1 MFKILR
7 VRGIS
12 MAPCYLHG
20 DFVLLLTWSWRGLLK
35 PNRDVVFRH
44 SEHGLLLKR
53 IVSLDWE
60 DQYCRV
66 MGIHR
71 QSMNATALG
80 VIAFDDLIGM
90 VIRHMPLQR
99 QTRRSLV

>member
-20 DFVLLLTWSWRGLLK
+20 DFVLLLTRSWRGLLK

-53 IVSLDWE
+53 IVSVNRR
-60 DQYCRV
+60 DQCCRV
-66 MGIHR
+66 VGIHR
-71 QSMNATALG
+71 QSIDATALG
-80 VIAFDDLIGM
+80 AIAFDDLIGM
-90 VIRHMPLQR
+90 VIRHMPLQHR
-99 QTRRSLV
+99 TRRSLV